1 MRVARAFVIYF
12 RFPSAEAKTEAEM
25 SLIDLIYFPNLE
37 HWSERA
43 KTELH
48 GLYGAPQGRYPSRAA
63 STMAL
68 RTPGGDLP
76 FAALIHP
83 SNPDSGP
90 YAGMSF
96 VIFPIPDGPSLIA
109 MGVGTQGLSPD
120 EEILGRPG
128 HGRKVQAICA
138 WLNSRSQSFV
148 AWAKEDPIRIDIDL
162 PGDVR
167 GQFPQYGA
175 AFKKYGRVLYAIFA
189 PTDDQALTL
198 DGLHALLDL
207 TFKERN
213 EEVLTSFKKDADELR
228 HQYFVH
234 LFPDVAQDHVADLL
248 QRRRYAILQGPPG
261 TGKTRMAQELLASR
275 YEGFGSSIQFHPNTT
290 YESFVGGLAPIPSEK
305 GLGFS
310 FAPQP
315 GALMRAIEEATQQP
329 DKPYLLHIDEINR
342 ADLGKVLGEAIYL
355 LEPRADRPREVR
367 LSYNF
372 GHLFS
377 DRLRL
382 PENLHI
388 LGTMNT
394 ADRSIAIVDVAVR
407 RRFGFVSMWPQTAV
421 VQHYGC
427 ALMRESFQRLLN
439 LFVEYATP
447 EALNLVPGHSYFL
460 ERDEGEAAQSLRA
473 NLIPLLNEY
482 LAEGLVAGFSDSIRA
497 YLQWLDGETYGA

>member
-1 MRVARAFVIYF
+1 M
-12 RFPSAEAKTEAEM
+12 P
-25 SLIDLIYFPNLE
+25 LIDLIYSPNLE
-37 HWSERA
+37 HWSEQA
-43 KTELH
+43 KAELR
-48 GLYGAPQGRYPSRAA
+48 GLYGTPQGRYPSRAA

-90 YAGMSF
+90 YAGTSF

-120 EEILGRPG
+120 EEILGRPR

-138 WLNSRSQSFV
+138 WLNSRNRGYV
-148 AWAKEDPIRIDIDL
+148 AWAKEDPVRIDIDL

-167 GQFPQYGA
+167 SQFVQYDA
-175 AFKKYGRVLYAIFA
+175 AFKKYGRVLYGIFA
-189 PTDDQALTL
+189 PTDDRALTQ
-198 DGLHALLDL
+198 DGLNAFLDL

-213 EEVLTSFKKDADELR
+213 VEVLGGFKEDADELR

-234 LFPDVAQDHVADLL
+234 LFPDVSQDEIAALL
-248 QRRRYAILQGPPG
+248 ERRRYVILQGPPG
-261 TGKTRMAQELLASR
+261 TGKTRMAQELLVSR
-275 YEGFGSSIQFHPNTT
+275 YEGIGSSIQFHPNTT
-290 YESFVGGLAPIPSEK
+290 YESFIGGLAPIHSEQ

-315 GALMRAIEEATQQP
+315 GALMRAVEEATQQP
-329 DKPYLLHIDEINR
+329 GKPYLLHIDEINR
-342 ADLGKVLGEAIYL
+342 ADLSKVLGEAIYL
-355 LEPRADRPREVR
+355 LEARADRPREIR

-372 GHLFS
+372 GSSFS

-421 VQHYGC
+421 VQHHGC
-427 ALMRESFQRLLN
+427 ELMREAFQRLVN
-439 LFVEYATP
+439 LFIEYATP

-460 ERDEGEAAQSLRA
+460 ERDEAKAAGSLRA
-473 NLIPLLNEY
+473 NLMPLLDEY
-482 LAEGLVAGFSDSIRA
+482 LAEGLVAGFSDSVRA
-497 YLQWLDGETYGA
+497 YLQWLDGQTYGA

>member
-1 MRVARAFVIYF
+1 
-12 RFPSAEAKTEAEM
+12 M
-25 SLIDLIYFPNLE
+25 SLIDLIYPRRLE
-37 HWSERA
+37 HWSEDA
-43 KTELH
+43 KKALE
-48 GLYGAPQGRYPSRAA
+48 GLYGASQGRYPSRAA
-63 STMAL
+63 TTMAL

-96 VIFPIPDGPSLIA
+96 VIFPVPDGPSLIA

-128 HGRKVQAICA
+128 HGRKIQAICA
-138 WLNSRSQSFV
+138 WLNSRNRGYV
-148 AWAKEDPIRIDIDL
+148 AWAKEDPVRIDIDL

-167 GQFPQYGA
+167 GQFPQYDS
-175 AFKKYGRVLYAIFA
+175 AFRKYGRVLYGIFA
-189 PTDDQALTL
+189 PTDDRALAQ
-198 DGLHALLDL
+198 DGLNALLDL

-213 EEVLTSFKKDADELR
+213 VEVLGSFKEDADELR

-234 LFPDVAQDHVADLL
+234 LFPDVSQDEIGALL
-248 QRRRYAILQGPPG
+248 QRRRYVILQGPPG
-261 TGKTRMAQELLASR
+261 TGKTRMAQELLAST

-290 YESFVGGLAPIPSEK
+290 YESFIGGLAPIHSER
-305 GLGFS
+305 GLGFL

-315 GALMRAIEEATQQP
+315 GALMRAIEEAAQQP
-329 DKPYLLHIDEINR
+329 DRPYLLHIDEINR
-342 ADLGKVLGEAIYL
+342 ADLSKVLGEAIYL
-355 LEPRADRPREVR
+355 LEPRADRPREIR

-372 GHLFS
+372 GPSFG

-421 VQHYGC
+421 VQHHGC
-427 ALMRESFQRLLN
+427 ELMREAFQRLLN
-439 LFVEYATP
+439 LFIEYATP

-460 ERDEGEAAQSLRA
+460 ESDSNQAASSLRA
-473 NLIPLLNEY
+473 NLIPLLSEY
-482 LAEGLVAGFSDSIRA
+482 LAEGLVAGFSDSVRA